1 MTTFKEAFEQMD
13 KQDTSVITPKGLKI
27 KTLEVA
33 GMASVLQALRL
44 PFGLQKLC
52 FLSSLFGR

>member
-27 KTLEVA
+27 KTLEV
-33 GMASVLQALRL
+33 
-44 PFGLQKLC
+44 K
-52 FLSSLFGR
+52 